1 MSRRI
6 IFQKCHLNYIYFLL
20 YTISYIISEI
30 IDHNLELSR
39 DSKEIDK
46 SSGIHYYE
54 MSFEILN
61 LYIGNISNFFA
72 IIPYFIRKKLLQKNN
87 DNKNIEKNMSK
98 EIRENSKNK
107 EKLELIYNDVSEF
120 EKEKRKK
127 IYRFYTILVGVFDF
141 LKDFIFFSY
150 FIFFPGHDFYYI
162 PFNCYVIFDI
172 LCQFVFSYLILKIHF
187 YKLQYCSLYLNVAIF
202 FIILIFDL
210 LNIFLFKKIE
220 GRMYIVYPFHII
232 FYCLTYVYG
241 KKVILFG
248 YSSVYLIIILKG
260 VIKFFLN
267 LLFSLIIGLVNHE
280 IILALGV
287 YFSKPLYIFLII
299 SKIISSFFSDLFF
312 WFIIDRFSPNYT
324 PLILLVEEICNFVED
339 ILDDGIFKEMPW
351 YKYVRIFLFIISFIG
366 VIIHNEIVVINIC
379 GLGSDTKYFL
389 EHILKD
395 DEEFSQSDNPN
406 ILKKYETFI
415 EMNHQDSD
423 KENNEGDNSIES

>member
-1 MSRRI
+1 M
-6 IFQKCHLNYIYFLL
+6 
-20 YTISYIISEI
+20 
-30 IDHNLELSR
+30 
-39 DSKEIDK
+39 
-46 SSGIHYYE
+46 
-54 MSFEILN
+54 
-61 LYIGNISNFFA
+61 
-72 IIPYFIRKKLLQKNN
+72 
-87 DNKNIEKNMSK
+87 
-98 EIRENSKNK
+98 
-107 EKLELIYNDVSEF
+107 
-120 EKEKRKK
+120 
-127 IYRFYTILVGVFDF
+127 
-141 LKDFIFFSY
+141 
-150 FIFFPGHDFYYI
+150 
-162 PFNCYVIFDI
+162 
-172 LCQFVFSYLILKIHF
+172 HF

-210 LNIFLFKKIE
+210 LDIFLFKKIE

-241 KKVILFG
+241 KNVILFG

-267 LLFSLIIGLVNHE
+267 ILFSLIIGLVNRE

-312 WFIIDRFSPNYT
+312 WLIIDRFSPNYT

-389 EHILKD
+389 EL
-395 DEEFSQSDNPN
+395 
-406 ILKKYETFI
+406 Y
-415 EMNHQDSD
+415 
-423 KENNEGDNSIES
+423 